1 VHSRSRALACGVL
14 RHLAAGGALAGVP
27 ESKRGARALPR
38 SGDGERAPARD
49 TSRRPPC
56 RSRAAGWLLR
66 PVRDDGDL
74 DEHPAHELRADRR
87 SHRAGLG
94 EARCVDAV
102 EPREV
107 IEVGEMHEARDDV
120 VDPAALLLE
129 QRSDVADRLFGL
141 LLDQVARE
149 RAVLGETA
157 LTGEEDE
164 AVGAARR

>member
-1 VHSRSRALACGVL
+1 
-14 RHLAAGGALAGVP
+14 
-27 ESKRGARALPR
+27 
-38 SGDGERAPARD
+38 
-49 TSRRPPC
+49 
-56 RSRAAGWLLR
+56 
-66 PVRDDGDL
+66 VRDDGDL

-120 VDPAALLLE
+120 VDPAAFLLE

-141 LLDQVARE
+141 LLDRVARE